1 MPETDS
7 NEIRRQ
13 ITPAERTAIAAAFAR
28 AYAAAK
34 QIVQR
39 TSSAMERSM
48 CTPEVF
54 KHRYDHQQYLDE
66 ILAGV
71 TTIGTPEFEEHP
83 VLTDTNA
90 IPGLDIRIDWSIL
103 LLAWCRSWA
112 HTVFLDPEDTSLESA
127 LDMLET
133 YIVHG
138 MDMDADF
145 VWTKPGYP
153 VSTELM
159 LAIFHELSLERN
171 LVGRWQVLCYDV
183 RASKMLLE
191 ARPPRCSIPFRCEFS
206 LPVVQLEDGAFDLVS
221 VYNARLEEQAA
232 GLERQAAEMV
242 EEAVQRS
249 MPLRANAAN
258 LRAKMK

>member
-1 MPETDS
+1 VPDADS

-13 ITPAERTAIAAAFAR
+13 ITPDERTAIAAAFAR

-66 ILAGV
+66 ILTGV
-71 TTIGTPEFEEHP
+71 ATIGTPEFKEHS
-83 VLTDTNA
+83 VLTDTHA
-90 IPGLDIRIDWSIL
+90 IPGFDIRIEWPIM
-103 LLAWCRSWA
+103 LLAWCRSMA
-112 HTVFLDPEDTSLESA
+112 HTTFLEPETTDLQRA
-127 LDMLET
+127 LDTLET

-138 MDMDADF
+138 MNADF
-145 VWTKPGYP
+145 VWSKPGYP
-153 VSTELM
+153 VSVELM
-159 LAIFHELSLERN
+159 LAIFRELSLEHN
-171 LVGRWQVLCYDV
+171 LVGGWQVLCYDV

-206 LPVVQLEDGAFDLVS
+206 LPVVQLEDGVFDLVS
-221 VYNARLEEQAA
+221 AYNARLEEQAA
-232 GLERQAAEMV
+232 GFERQAAEMV